1 MLYEKESS
9 KCVNY
14 KKGKKKYITDVQI
27 HEQRNGIPSH
37 LQCTGSFFS
46 NVLVLLRPTPKT
58 CARTACPVILPPH
71 HRVFLLFVS
80 SFFFF
85 SLSFTWSSTV
95 FVTCFAFSFLLQPNR
110 LRHMNQRRLML
121 CSRNFCFQT
130 SSHQSSTSS
139 SSSLSS
145 LCFDLC
151 TASSSAVSSFHNS
164 SSLSLSLFTNVTKEM
179 ANNVRDL
186 FFFTELKNL
195 FFFVHL
201 SLLTIGEY
209 YNKLY
214 EWTGDPIER
223 HV

>member
-1 MLYEKESS
+1 MGSHHHRLS
-9 KCVNY
+9 
-14 KKGKKKYITDVQI
+14 
-27 HEQRNGIPSH
+27 IPLAVTTLGCHTTSYR
-37 LQCTGSFFS
+37 F
-46 NVLVLLRPTPKT
+46 VLL
-58 CARTACPVILPPH
+58 ARSVVYRLLLQQRLGSPSPNTEDLRKNGLPGDPSASPSSLSPL
-71 HRVFLLFVS
+71 RFIFL
-80 SFFFF
+80 FF

-164 SSLSLSLFTNVTKEM
+164 SSLSLSLHKRYKRNGKQC
-179 ANNVRDL
+179 
-186 FFFTELKNL
+186 
-195 FFFVHL
+195 
-201 SLLTIGEY
+201 
-209 YNKLY
+209 
-214 EWTGDPIER
+214 
-223 HV
+223 